1 MGWYQRRVHGECWS
15 GGDRRDTENWKFGG
29 LSRLQSEKT
38 VRIFDKLFCCSS
50 ARTNQ
55 FPLLFLFLFRILE
68 FPVCLGFKKLY
79 LSAFDIQTLNIC
91 QLKKNCF
98 KQTNTVEA

>member
-38 VRIFDKLFCCSS
+38 VRIFDKLFAAAQLEQTNFRYSFSS
-50 ARTNQ
+50 
-55 FPLLFLFLFRILE
+55 FSVSLSS
-68 FPVCLGFKKLY
+68 
-79 LSAFDIQTLNIC
+79 LSALVSKNYIC
-91 QLKKNCF
+91 LLLIYKPLTSVNRKKTTPN
-98 KQTNTVEA
+98 KLQ